1 MYNEKLDP
9 LEESII
15 NLIRENDSITVKE
28 MVKVLNISEK
38 TIKRRIAELKNANKL
53 NRKGSK
59 KTGKWVINDL
69 CKDTVPICLKVSQ
82 NMGSNE
88 KVG

>member
-28 MVKVLNISEK
+28 ISKILNSSEK
-38 TIKRRIAELKNANKL
+38 TIKRRIAELKKVDKL
-53 NRKGSK
+53 DRKGGK

-69 CKDTVPICLKVSQ
+69 CKGTVPICLKVSQ
-82 NMGSNE
+82 NML
-88 KVG
+88 